1 MPSSTLDDLAEA
13 YSQVSLINKRLLD
26 ECEVVGQTFHQK
38 GIECILLKG
47 ADLLSR
53 LYGMRGTRPLSDV
66 DLLVHEQDLPVIHRL
81 LMETGFT
88 QQIDG
93 NPAYI
98 SSQSTLTLDLI
109 SELWYLDE
117 QGLAEL
123 WARARSRPLGQ
134 LMVKQLASDDLLLY
148 LVAYTVVHRG
158 YFAPSFF
165 TDLKLLI
172 EKEVIHWPTVIEE
185 AARHHLKI
193 PLYYG
198 LRQLTL
204 ADARIGVPSS
214 VLQQL
219 APSSLS
225 ERALNVLFQ
234 RFVTTQPLPELG
246 HFLLWVTQAPG
257 HRFDWLQRTL
267 FPSSR
272 FLAYRYGND
281 SAIRPW
287 HTRITRWWQLA
298 KAGGLLITRMLIRLV
313 LGEQTPRRRS

>member
-1 MPSSTLDDLAEA
+1 MPSSTLDDLADA

-26 ECEVVGQTFHQK
+26 ECEIVGQTFHRN
-38 GIECILLKG
+38 GIECLLLKG

-53 LYGMRGTRPLSDV
+53 LYGIRGTRPLSDV
-66 DLLVHEQDLPVIHRL
+66 DLLVHAQDLPAIHRL
-81 LMETGFT
+81 LMGNGFS
-88 QQIDG
+88 QQLDG
-93 NPAYI
+93 NPAYL

-134 LMVKQLASDDLLLY
+134 IMVKQLASDDLLLY

-158 YFAPSFF
+158 HFTPSFL
-165 TDLKLLI
+165 TDLRLLI
-172 EKEVIHWPTVIEE
+172 EKESLHWPTIVEE

-193 PLYYG
+193 PLYHG

-204 ADARIGVPSS
+204 GDARTEIPSA

-219 APSSLS
+219 APSTLS
-225 ERALNVLFQ
+225 ERVLNVLF
-234 RFVTTQPLPELG
+234 RRLVTTQPLPELG

-257 HRFDWLQRTL
+257 RRIAWLRRTL

-272 FLAYRYGND
+272 FLAYRYGNE
-281 SAIRPW
+281 SVIRPW
-287 HTRITRWWQLA
+287 RTRITRWWQLVN
-298 KAGGLLITRMLIRLV
+298 AGGLLISRMLIRLV
-313 LGEQTPRRRS
+313 IGGQTPGKAS

>member
-1 MPSSTLDDLAEA
+1 MPSSTLDDLADA

-26 ECEVVGQTFHQK
+26 ECEAVGQTFHQK

-66 DLLVHEQDLPVIHRL
+66 DLLVHAQDLPAIHRL
-81 LMETGFT
+81 LMERGFS

-93 NPAYI
+93 NPAYR
-98 SSQSTLTLDLI
+98 SSQSPLTLDLI
-109 SELWYLDE
+109 SELWYLDA

-134 LMVKQLASDDLLLY
+134 IMVKQLASNDLLLY

-158 YFAPSFF
+158 HFVPSFF
-165 TDLKLLI
+165 TDLRLLI
-172 EKEVIHWPTVIEE
+172 EKESLHWPTVVEE
-185 AARHHLKI
+185 AALHHLRI
-193 PLYYG
+193 PLYHG
-198 LRQLTL
+198 LRQLTW
-204 ADARIGVPSS
+204 ADARTKIPSA

-219 APSSLS
+219 APSTLS
-225 ERALNVLFQ
+225 ERVLNFLFR

-257 HRFDWLQRTL
+257 HKVAWLRRTL
-267 FPSSR
+267 FPSSC

-281 SAIRPW
+281 SATRPW
-287 HTRITRWWQLA
+287 HTKIIRWWQLA
-298 KAGGLLITRMLIRLV
+298 KAGGLLIFRMLIRLV
-313 LGEQTPRRRS
+313 IGEQTPRKRS